1 MLNPFPLAGD
11 YLKGIMHKNIK
22 IKNILL
28 TNDLNIFILN
38 SKYYHSPMRMVFIAF
53 GGISF
58 RSIIMFIMGE

>member
-1 MLNPFPLAGD
+1 
-11 YLKGIMHKNIK
+11 MHKNIK